1 MFISKSTRI
10 RATAVIH
17 GLLISALAIGFLA
30 ACSTAPNTEIDR
42 DDLRQR
48 AAAALSAATSRHSGF
63 DSIIQAAPGFAV
75 FPSVSKGGAIA
86 GGAYGRG
93 IVYRNGTPV
102 GYADLSQATVGFQLG
117 GQSYTEI
124 LVFESVNALER
135 FQRGSYQFSSQATA
149 VALKSGEGANAK
161 FQDGVA
167 VFTMDEA
174 GLMFEAAVGG
184 QKFSY
189 QEFASR

>member
-1 MFISKSTRI
+1 MFTSIRNISKSKFTY
-10 RATAVIH
+10 
-17 GLLISALAIGFLA
+17 GLLISVVGISFLA
-30 ACSTAPNTEIDR
+30 ACATAPNSEVRR
-42 DDLRQR
+42 DDLKNKANTALKLATSGHNSFDTLIRGAPGYVVFPAVGK
-48 AAAALSAATSRHSGF
+48 AAAG
-63 DSIIQAAPGFAV
+63 V
-75 FPSVSKGGAIA
+75 

-93 IVYRNGTPV
+93 IVYRNGRQI
-102 GYADLSQATVGFQLG
+102 GYADLSQANIGFQLG

-124 LVFESVNALER
+124 LVFESAKALDR
-135 FQRGSYQFSSQATA
+135 FLLGNYAFGAQATA

-161 FQDGVA
+161 FEDGVA

-189 QEFASR
+189 EAFAS